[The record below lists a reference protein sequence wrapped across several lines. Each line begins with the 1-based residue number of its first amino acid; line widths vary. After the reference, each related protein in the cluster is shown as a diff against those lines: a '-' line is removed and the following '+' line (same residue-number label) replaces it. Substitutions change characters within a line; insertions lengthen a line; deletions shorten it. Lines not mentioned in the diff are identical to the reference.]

1 MNRDFL
7 SCDWGTTSF
16 RLRRVAGPDRAV
28 IREIREQAGVKSL
41 YEEALRS
48 GEGIE
53 AARANVFARFLNR
66 KVEALLAGEKTPE
79 RKLPLVISG
88 MASSSVGWR
97 ELPYAKTPFPL
108 DGCGVRSQELNWSQP
123 EWLGPAYLISG
134 VATAC
139 DMMRGEETEIIGL
152 MSDASL
158 APLRERSLLI
168 LPGTHS
174 KHVWIDDQSVVDFRT
189 FMTGEL
195 FEVLG
200 RQSLLRASIDAGA
213 RTGSDS
219 LSDPDRAAFHE
230 GVAWARD
237 QGLAGGLFR
246 VRTRAVL
253 DRRPL
258 ADNTWFFSGLLIGAE
273 LESIGRNAEN
283 RPVILAATRGLA
295 ELYGLALDMVA
306 GRTNQWIRLPPEQV
320 EQSTIAAHALF
331 LQNPRNRTSPETK

>member
-16 RLRRVAGPDRAV
+16 RLRRVAGPDRTV
-28 IREIREQAGVKSL
+28 IREIREPAGVKPL

-48 GEGIE
+48 GAEIE
-53 AARANVFARFLNR
+53 AARASVFARFLNR
-66 KVEALLAGEKTPE
+66 KVEALLAGEQTPE
-79 RKLPLVISG
+79 HNLPLVISG

-108 DGCGVRSQELNWSQP
+108 DGSGVRSQELNWTKP
-123 EWLGPAYLISG
+123 EWLGPVHLISG

-152 MSDASL
+152 MSEASL
-158 APLRERSLLI
+158 ASQRNRSLLI

-213 RTGSDS
+213 RTRSDS

-230 GVAWARD
+230 
-237 QGLAGGLFR
+237 
-246 VRTRAVL
+246 
-253 DRRPL
+253 
-258 ADNTWFFSGLLIGAE
+258 
-273 LESIGRNAEN
+273 
-283 RPVILAATRGLA
+283 
-295 ELYGLALDMVA
+295 
-306 GRTNQWIRLPPEQV
+306 
-320 EQSTIAAHALF
+320 
-331 LQNPRNRTSPETK
+331 

>member
-41 YEEALRS
+41 HEEALRS
-48 GEGIE
+48 GEEIE
-53 AARANVFARFLNR
+53 AARAKVFARFLNR
-66 KVEALLAGEKTPE
+66 KVEALLAGETTPAH
-79 RKLPLVISG
+79 KLPLVISG

-108 DGCGVRSQELNWSQP
+108 DGSGVRSQELNWSKP
-123 EWLGPAYLISG
+123 EWLGPVYLISG

-139 DMMRGEETEIIGL
+139 DMMRGEETEVIGL
-152 MSDASL
+152 MSDVSL
-158 APLRERSLLI
+158 AALRERSLLI

-174 KHVWIDDQSVVDFRT
+174 KHVWIENQSVVDFRT

-200 RQSLLRASIDAGA
+200 RQSLLKASIDAGA
-213 RTGSDS
+213 RTGNDS
-219 LSDPDRAAFHE
+219 LSGPDRAAFQE
-230 GVAWARD
+230 GVAWAKD
-237 QGLAGGLFR
+237 HGLAGGLFR

-253 DRRPL
+253 NRCSV

-273 LESIGRNAEN
+273 LESIGRAAGN
-283 RPVILAATRGLA
+283 RPVILGATHGLA
-295 ELYGLALDMVA
+295 ELYGLALDTVV
-306 GRTNQWIRLPPEQV
+306 GRAIQRMQLPPEQV
-320 EQSTIAAHALF
+320 EHAAIAAHALF
-331 LQNPRNRTSPETK
+331 LQNRTVGEIK

>member
-16 RLRRVAGPDRAV
+16 RLRRVAGPERTV

-41 YEEALRS
+41 YEEAMR
-48 GEGIE
+48 GGAEIE
-53 AARANVFARFLNR
+53 AARSDVFAGFLHR
-66 KVEALLAGEKTPE
+66 KLEALLAGEKTPE

-108 DGCGVRSQELNWSQP
+108 DGCSVRSQELNWSKP

-134 VATAC
+134 VATAS

-152 MSDASL
+152 MSEASL
-158 APLRERSLLI
+158 ATLRERSLLI

-174 KHVWIDDQSVVDFRT
+174 KHVWIEHQSVVDFRT

-213 RTGSDS
+213 RTGNDL
-219 LSDPDRAAFHE
+219 LSESDRAAFPE
-230 GVAWARD
+230 GV
-237 QGLAGGLFR
+237 
-246 VRTRAVL
+246 
-253 DRRPL
+253 
-258 ADNTWFFSGLLIGAE
+258 
-273 LESIGRNAEN
+273 
-283 RPVILAATRGLA
+283 
-295 ELYGLALDMVA
+295 
-306 GRTNQWIRLPPEQV
+306 
-320 EQSTIAAHALF
+320 
-331 LQNPRNRTSPETK
+331 